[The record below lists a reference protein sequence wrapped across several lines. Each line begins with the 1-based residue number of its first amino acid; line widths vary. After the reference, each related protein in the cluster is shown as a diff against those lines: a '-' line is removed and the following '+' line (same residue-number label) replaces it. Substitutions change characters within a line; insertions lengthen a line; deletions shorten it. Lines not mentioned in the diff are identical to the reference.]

1 MSIGK
6 YSPSKL
12 ATIIR
17 QQSER
22 QALKM
27 HGDRDFPGIAQ
38 RTTQTITATSDG
50 TGTGQILDGV
60 GFASVAAVD
69 DDANDIVTLP
79 TIVAGKEVCIMC
91 AVACELRTKLGEA
104 SKSINGTGVSNGSG
118 VQIKELALSASTLY
132 RCVAV
137 SSTAW
142 FVTKIPATGAP
153 AGGGTPD

>member
-1 MSIGK
+1 MSTGK

-22 QALKM
+22 QSLKM

-38 RTTQTITATSDG
+38 RTTQTITATADG

-60 GFASVAAVD
+60 GFATVAAVD
-69 DDANDIVTLP
+69 DDANDIVSLP
-79 TIVAGKEVCIMC
+79 TISPGKEVCIMVV
-91 AVACELRTKLGEA
+91 VACELRTKPGEA
-104 SKSINGTGVSNGSG
+104 SKSINGTGVSDSG
-118 VQIKELALSASTLY
+118 GDQIKELVLAASTLY
-132 RCVAV
+132 RCAAV
-137 SSTAW
+137 SGTAW